1 MFGLG
6 LTEVLLVFFAIVIFI
21 RPQDFPAL
29 VKSVGKLYGKWQ
41 RMYYGVVNDLYALAP
56 DDAEAKRE
64 APQQTVQREK
74 E

>member
-6 LTEVLLVFFAIVIFI
+6 ITEILLVFFAIVIFI
-21 RPQDFPAL
+21 RPQDFPSL

-56 DDAEAKRE
+56 DDADAKRE
-64 APQQTVQREK
+64 APQETVHREK